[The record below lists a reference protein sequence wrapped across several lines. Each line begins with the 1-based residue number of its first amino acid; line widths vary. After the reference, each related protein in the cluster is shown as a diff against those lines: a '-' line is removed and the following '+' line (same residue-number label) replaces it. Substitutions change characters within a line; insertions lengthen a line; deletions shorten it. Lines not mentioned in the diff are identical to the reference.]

1 MLEVKKRINKLQI
14 LISNSWMDF
23 LFVCFVFSLP
33 LRLRSAML
41 ASKITFDRSNSDRDI
56 QRPQDY
62 FLTIFNRSSQTFDGS
77 KMLYFEF
84 LLRKFDNLT
93 FHFMK
98 QYSLNSNIIIT
109 TYPCIYLYIQ
119 QDQPT

>member
-41 ASKITFDRSNSDRDI
+41 ASRTL
-56 QRPQDY
+56 Q
-62 FLTIFNRSSQTFDGS
+62 
-77 KMLYFEF
+77 E
-84 LLRKFDNLT
+84 LLQHWKL
-93 FHFMK
+93 
-98 QYSLNSNIIIT
+98 
-109 TYPCIYLYIQ
+109 
-119 QDQPT
+119 